1 LPFLERIMTI
11 EFADNSCPADSAVA
25 DNDDAGIFIFE
36 ALACFGPP
44 CFFQRASR
52 RPSLAMDL
60 IPLA

>member
-1 LPFLERIMTI
+1 MTL
-11 EFADNSCPADSAVA
+11 EFADNSCPVDSAAA

-44 CFFQRASR
+44 CFFQRANR